1 MATNTGKNSRTGVV
15 KGRTQLLNPATGH
28 YIKRDTNTGK
38 FLDVKQDGSAFK
50 GIRKEVIT
58 IRSNPNINK
67 LVAEKAEK
75 AVLEV
80 RNRH

>member
-1 MATNTGKNSRTGVV
+1 MATNTGKSSRTGAE
-15 KGRTQLLNPATGH
+15 KGRSQLLNPATGH
-28 YIKRDTNTGK
+28 YIKRDTITGK

-50 GIRKEVIT
+50 GIRKEIVT

-80 RNRH
+80 RNRY